1 MPRRNFVSR
10 VIVPAVGLCGLF
22 YASYFTLA
30 QANAPEAPPQQLNL
44 PPSSAYAK
52 AISGSGLIEA
62 NTRNIAVGSP
72 VAALVQA
79 VLVTEGDRV
88 AAGAPL
94 FQLDDRTAKAEVEVR
109 QAELAAAKAQLAE
122 AKALRADQQDQLQRA
137 RNLTRGVSVTTDRIE
152 RLQFALS
159 QAEARVG
166 TAEAAIATAQSRLQA
181 TEVALARLTVT
192 APVAGRILKTNI
204 KPGVFVEA
212 NASQSPVVMG
222 NDQPLHVRVS
232 IDENDLWRLKPEQ
245 EATGALR
252 SNRDIGFPLKFV
264 RLEPYVIPKRSLTGS
279 NSERVDTRIIEA
291 IYEVTALPTLPL
303 YIGQQVDVF
312 IKAE

>member
-1 MPRRNFVSR
+1 MPRRNFISR
-10 VIVPAVGLCGLF
+10 VIVPAIALCGLF

-44 PPSSAYAK
+44 PPSSTYAK

-79 VLVTEGDRV
+79 VLVTEGDMV

-94 FQLDDRTAKAEVEVR
+94 FQLDDRTAKAEVLVR
-109 QAELAAAKAQLAE
+109 QAERDSAKAQLAE
-122 AKALRADQQDQLQRA
+122 TKALRADQQDQLQRA

-159 QAEARVG
+159 QAEARIG
-166 TAEAAIATAQSRLQA
+166 TAEAAIATAIARLQA
-181 TEVALARLTVT
+181 AEVALTRLTVT

-204 KPGVFVEA
+204 RPGTFVEA
-212 NASQSPVVMG
+212 NANQAPVVMG

-232 IDENDLWRLKPEQ
+232 IDENDLWRLNPDQ

-264 RLEPYVIPKRSLTGS
+264 RLEPYVIPKKSLTGS

-291 IYEVTALPTLPL
+291 IYAVTALPSRPL

-312 IKAE
+312 IKVE